1 MVLKVGGVHAND
13 GDINHQ
19 RVQPLFFEGIYIHT
33 YFVRMNIAQLAS
45 ISFSFIW
52 KGRASVHMNSPSW
65 PFPVAAPA
73 HAAAATAAM

>member
-19 RVQPLFFEGIYIHT
+19 RVQPLFFEGIFTLFREI
-33 YFVRMNIAQLAS
+33 NIAQLAS
-45 ISFSFIW
+45 ISFSFIC